1 MTSLYINVRLA
12 YMSNPLLTDERNP
25 YAISN
30 SCYMDFGEHAS
41 TCCSVRSYHGNGDE
55 LPNGVSL
62 VSRYH
67 SPSTKQT
74 FMVADVDKVEAMN
87 EWLLKYSDLGDFSVH
102 PIVTDENIGPAVEQ
116 ILAWGA

>member
-1 MTSLYINVRLA
+1 MLFLIHVTFTSENVNQLA
-12 YMSNPLLTDERNP
+12 ARFVSATE
-25 YAISN
+25 
-30 SCYMDFGEHAS
+30 
-41 TCCSVRSYHGNGDE
+41 NGDE